1 MARCIGARTSVGTA
15 HTHCERP
22 TPSEQIDR
30 AFFHRYLCDRAMHG
44 LAPVRAVTRC
54 RRRGLDRRLAVEFR
68 ADRLD
73 ALGVR
78 LRDTERL
85 RRDVLALQA
94 AHRAANR
101 FADLRAGLD
110 DGAQTLGEAIV
121 DLEIGKANV

>member
-1 MARCIGARTSVGTA
+1 
-15 HTHCERP
+15 
-22 TPSEQIDR
+22 
-30 AFFHRYLCDRAMHG
+30 MHG

-78 LRDTERL
+78 LRDPERL
-85 RRDVLALQA
+85 RRDVLELQA

-101 FADLRAGLD
+101 FADLREGIG
-110 DGAQTLGEAIV
+110 DGAQPLGEDIV
-121 DLEIGKANV
+121 DRLEESSVRQECVSTGRSWWLQAHKKKKKK